1 MIERLVLKK
10 FLKLSLNSL
19 DREKEGGMVG
29 RRGWSQCSMILTF
42 KIRQVLPRETLE
54 FNAVLNQHWVALNH
68 QIVVALVESILNVI
82 THVVEASSA
91 YITTG
96 SFELMRSLF
105 HLVPVLLVQAFA
117 HLIHARGQRHN
128 FKPLQHC
135 DKQRPLSA

>member
-1 MIERLVLKK
+1 MIERVVFKSFGNGLKQ
-10 FLKLSLNSL
+10 FRPRQNPP
-19 DREKEGGMVG
+19 RGKEDD
-29 RRGWSQCSMILTF
+29 CSMILTL

-82 THVVEASSA
+82 THVVESSSA

-96 SFELMRSLF
+96 SFELMCSLF

-117 HLIHARGQRHN
+117 HLIHARRQRHN
-128 FKPLQHC
+128 FQPLQHC